1 MEDGWQKRQER
12 QENRAHHRTL
22 QMLRKDF
29 PISIEQ
35 EENLDSVPKPG
46 KELVPCLFSIILI
59 RSN

>member
-29 PISIEQ
+29 PISVEQ
-35 EENLDSVPKPG
+35 EESLASVSKPG
-46 KELVPCLFSIILI
+46 KDYLLVFFLLS
-59 RSN
+59 

>member
-12 QENRAHHRTL
+12 QANRTHHRTL

-29 PISIEQ
+29 PISVEQ

-46 KELVPCLFSIILI
+46 KELTPLSFFLLS
-59 RSN
+59 